1 MELGGEVG
9 GSDRLAAGL
18 GTGVGSHILD
28 SRGSGKEETKVYGKE
43 MNWLELK
50 AWGEEDLA

>member
-1 MELGGEVG
+1 VELGGEVG